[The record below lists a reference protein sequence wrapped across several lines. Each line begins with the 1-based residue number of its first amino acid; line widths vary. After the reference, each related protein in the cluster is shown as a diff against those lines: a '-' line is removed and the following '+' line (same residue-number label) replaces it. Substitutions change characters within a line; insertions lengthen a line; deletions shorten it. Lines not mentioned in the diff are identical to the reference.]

1 MSSPVSHVKELAFK
15 ILHPSSS
22 HRDCKANGISE
33 SAKFTSRS
41 ESTSTSN
48 NSTPAMIPK
57 SATTNGNGTMSKGR
71 LAGKVALITGASRG
85 IGRATALAFAREG
98 ASIVVNYAGNAA
110 AAKTVV
116 GEIEQL
122 GTSAIAIQADV
133 GNMSHYPKLFEQTIS
148 SFQHIDI
155 LVLNAGLLVGDKD
168 LASTKPEDFDRTF
181 NVNVKGP
188 YFMTQVSLSTMDNW
202 LYSSLLLTT

>member
-33 SAKFTSRS
+33 SAKFTSTS

-48 NSTPAMIPK
+48 STPATIPK

-133 GNMSHYPKLFEQTIS
+133 GNMSHYPKLFEQTVS

-202 LYSSLLLTT
+202 LCSSLLLTT